1 MNKPDP
7 GTPIFGELN
16 NELGGLP
23 EIDVHE
29 FDSHSFDFGGES
41 GESGESEQQDTAAAT
56 QSGQAAQTKSATRS
70 GGRRRK
76 ED

>member
-23 EIDVHE
+23 DIDVHE
-29 FDSHSFDFGGES
+29 FDSHAFDFGGGTAES
-41 GESGESEQQDTAAAT
+41 SEQDSGSSASSGGTA
-56 QSGQAAQTKSATRS
+56 QQTTRS